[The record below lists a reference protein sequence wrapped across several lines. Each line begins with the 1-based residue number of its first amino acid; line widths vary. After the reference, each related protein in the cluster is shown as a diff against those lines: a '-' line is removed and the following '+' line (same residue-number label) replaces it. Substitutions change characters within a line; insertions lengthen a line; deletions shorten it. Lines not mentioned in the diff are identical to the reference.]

1 MRLSVVSN
9 CPIPDAKQIRGHD
22 FSEFKTEEL
31 PERSIFLFFAAFHR
45 YRSMLQSIKSLI
57 PLKLKINLYYQMIR
71 LRGALDKGNNVECNI
86 CGSHFSRF
94 SDFGSRPS
102 VLCPTCF
109 SLERHRLQYAYLSQH
124 SGIFTDALKVLHFA
138 PEKCLHEKIS
148 QNKKLEYETAD
159 LLIQFIDIIEVK
171 PKHQMSITDI
181 KFPDNHFDIIL
192 CNHVLEHVPDDKKA
206 MTELLRVLKPG
217 GFGILQVPINLKSDD
232 IQEDMS
238 LSTADRAKYYGSPD
252 HLRFYAEKGYMQRLR
267 EAGFQV
273 EANPF
278 AQTLDMDRLC
288 LMKTENLIIVR
299 K

>member
-1 MRLSVVSN
+1 MIQALKRLV
-9 CPIPDAKQIRGHD
+9 
-22 FSEFKTEEL
+22 
-31 PERSIFLFFAAFHR
+31 
-45 YRSMLQSIKSLI
+45 
-57 PLKLKINLYYQMIR
+57 PLELKIKLFYR
-71 LRGALDKGNNVECNI
+71 LVRIRGALDNGNKVECNI

-94 SDFGSRPS
+94 SPFGKRQN
-102 VLCPTCF
+102 VLCPSCF
-109 SLERHRLQYAYLSQH
+109 SLERHRLQYQYLKENT
-124 SGIFTDALKVLHFA
+124 GIFTDALKVLHFA

-159 LLIQFIDIIEVK
+159 LLIQFIDLIEVK

-206 MTELLRVLKPG
+206 MAELYRVLKPG
-217 GFGILQVPINLKSDD
+217 GFGIVQVPINPNTDEIL
-232 IQEDMS
+232 EDMS
-238 LSTADRAKYYGSPD
+238 LSTEQRYIQYGSPD
-252 HLRFYAEKGYMQRLR
+252 HLRYYAEKGYMNRLR

-278 AQTLDMDRLC
+278 VKTLDVERLR
-288 LMKTENLIIVR
+288 LQASENLIIVR